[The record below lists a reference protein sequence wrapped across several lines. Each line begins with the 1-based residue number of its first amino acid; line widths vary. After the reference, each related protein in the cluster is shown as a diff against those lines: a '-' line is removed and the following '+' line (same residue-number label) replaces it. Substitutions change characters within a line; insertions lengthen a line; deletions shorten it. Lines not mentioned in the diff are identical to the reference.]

1 MIDLKCVRRGC
12 MKFAILKQ
20 NLKSW
25 WKSQDNPK
33 TRIFEERAIVTSVKR
48 KLAKLLFETCE
59 GLFLILNLFRRF
71 IYIYVCVRVCVRK
84 LFPDFDPHFI
94 FIPEIKIEILIF
106 PFLLQIAREWR
117 LFRRARLRRAKSVAI
132 ENATLRYHGWRRK
145 KNRVKRIRST

>member
-1 MIDLKCVRRGC
+1 M
-12 MKFAILKQ
+12 
-20 NLKSW
+20 
-25 WKSQDNPK
+25 
-33 TRIFEERAIVTSVKR
+33 
-48 KLAKLLFETCE
+48 
-59 GLFLILNLFRRF
+59 
-71 IYIYVCVRVCVRK
+71 CVRVCVRK
-84 LFPDFDPHFI
+84 LFPDFDQHFI

>member
-20 NLKSW
+20 NRKSW

-71 IYIYVCVRVCVRK
+71 IYIYVCVRVCVCVNYFQISINILFLFQK
-84 LFPDFDPHFI
+84 L
-94 FIPEIKIEILIF
+94 KL
-106 PFLLQIAREWR
+106 
-117 LFRRARLRRAKSVAI
+117 K
-132 ENATLRYHGWRRK
+132 Y
-145 KNRVKRIRST
+145 